1 MFTVHENG
9 KQNDAD
15 EQYKPDPNAGMD
27 YVAATLHAWNQCPTI
42 VKKQMDDQYQE
53 LVLLKEQLRS
63 ANLKLN
69 QRKQEFERH
78 AAVDMKVDLIKHKD
92 KIETLARQ
100 KLEDE
105 KVKLNKKK
113 VQEMDE
119 ILQENFALK
128 KQVADFQAKNKK
140 IMKWIIK
147 FNIYFMLFSIFSN

>member
-1 MFTVHENG
+1 MFTVHEAQ
-9 KQNDAD
+9 KQTEAPQKEQVTSDQPDAHG
-15 EQYKPDPNAGMD
+15 NMD

-53 LVLLKEQLRS
+53 IMHLKEELRS

-92 KIETLARQ
+92 KIEALCRQ

-113 VQEMDE
+113 V
-119 ILQENFALK
+119 
-128 KQVADFQAKNKK
+128 
-140 IMKWIIK
+140 
-147 FNIYFMLFSIFSN
+147 